1 VRRAFVVLAAWLMVG
16 CAPDRSG
23 AHVHSSSILE
33 RASIMGVP
41 DTIDTGPQG
50 RVGQFVV
57 ECGFSHVAP
66 DDPIVHP
73 GEPGASHLH
82 VFFGN
87 TGVDAHSI
95 PSDLLSGDTTCD
107 NPEDTAAY
115 WAPALLRDGVPLVP
129 REGVAYYRAGFG
141 VDPTT
146 LVAYP
151 SGLMMV
157 AGDPAATS
165 PQPTEVVSWTCG
177 TGALR
182 EIRPP
187 SCPGDEGLVLRIVF
201 PDCWDGANL
210 DSPGHRAHVRYS
222 SGGTCPDSHPVAMP
236 QLTFTVDYG
245 PVGDP
250 MDLMLA
256 SGGVLTGHADFV
268 NSWDQ
273 SRLES
278 DVRLCLHRDL
288 VCGVNS

>member
-1 VRRAFVVLAAWLMVG
+1 MLIG
-16 CAPDRSG
+16 CAPDQST
-23 AHVHSSSILE
+23 AHDHSSMPLAPADS
-33 RASIMGVP
+33 MGAP
-41 DTIDTGPQG
+41 DTVERGPQG

-57 ECGFSHVAP
+57 ECEFGHVAP
-66 DDPIVHP
+66 DDPIVYP
-73 GEPGASHLH
+73 GQSGASHLH

-87 TGVDAHSI
+87 TSVTADST
-95 PSDLLSGDTTCD
+95 PSDLLTGDTTCD
-107 NPEDTAAY
+107 NPQDTAAY
-115 WAPALLRDGVPLVP
+115 WAPALLRDGEPVIP

-146 LVAYP
+146 VVAYP

-157 AGDPAATS
+157 AGDPAATD
-165 PQPTEVVSWTCG
+165 PQPIEVVSWSCG
-177 TGALR
+177 TGSLR
-182 EIRPP
+182 EVRPP
-187 SCPGDEGLVLRIVF
+187 TCPSREGLVLRVVF
-201 PDCWDGANL
+201 PDCWDGTNL
-210 DSPGHRAHVRYS
+210 DAPGHRAHVRYS
-222 SGGTCPDSHPVAMP
+222 SGGRCPSTHPVPMP

-250 MDLMLA
+250 GDMVLA

-278 DVRLCLHRDL
+278 GVRLCLHREL